1 MIVERHKGVG
11 DAWYFDGSRI
21 ARQRDAG
28 ASCATRYGLDAVR
41 TYEPSTTEHPPERL
55 PAVNDREF
63 SVVRKGYDTVE
74 VKAYLEELESNFR
87 ELERWAEEIR
97 ARLAIAEKRSSDAAA
112 EVDEAMVAIF
122 AAKGRVLDRTRL
134 IAGRIKDDA
143 KAQARIDYEAETAAI
158 IAEAEEEARH
168 IVEGAAV
175 TSARVQYESILG
187 EARAEADRVLEEA
200 RAEADRVI
208 TGARAGVTGVEDAP
222 RNHQVVDLTSD
233 VALDQAE
240 DADDDDG
247 AARPTRYERH
257 SAGLPSLGDDAAA
270 VLGSL
275 GRFRE
280 GSPPD

>member
-1 MIVERHKGVG
+1 
-11 DAWYFDGSRI
+11 
-21 ARQRDAG
+21 
-28 ASCATRYGLDAVR
+28 
-41 TYEPSTTEHPPERL
+41 
-55 PAVNDREF
+55 VNDREF

-112 EVDEAMVAIF
+112 EVDEAMIAIF

-143 KAQARIDYEAETAAI
+143 KAQARIDYEAKSAAI

-187 EARAEADRVLEEA
+187 EARAEADRVLVEA

-208 TGARAGVTGVEDAP
+208 TGARANVTGVEDAP
-222 RNHQVVDLTSD
+222 GNRQVVDLTSD
-233 VALDQAE
+233 IGVDQAE
-240 DADDDDG
+240 DADDDG
-247 AARPTRYERH
+247 ASRLTRYERH
-257 SAGLPSLGDDAAA
+257 SAGLPSLGDDASA

-275 GRFRE
+275 GRLRE

>member
-1 MIVERHKGVG
+1 M
-11 DAWYFDGSRI
+11 
-21 ARQRDAG
+21 
-28 ASCATRYGLDAVR
+28 
-41 TYEPSTTEHPPERL
+41 
-55 PAVNDREF
+55 NDREF

-97 ARLAIAEKRSSDAAA
+97 ARLASAEKRSSDAAA
-112 EVDEAMVAIF
+112 EVDEAMIAIF

-143 KAQARIDYEAETAAI
+143 KAQARIDYEVETAAI

-208 TGARAGVTGVEDAP
+208 TGERANVTGVEDPP
-222 RNHQVVDLTSD
+222 RNHHVVDLRSD
-233 VALDQAE
+233 DALDQA
-240 DADDDDG
+240 DADDDG
-247 AARPTRYERH
+247 AARRTRYERH

-275 GRFRE
+275 WRFRE
-280 GSPPD
+280 GSTPD

>member
-1 MIVERHKGVG
+1 M
-11 DAWYFDGSRI
+11 
-21 ARQRDAG
+21 
-28 ASCATRYGLDAVR
+28 
-41 TYEPSTTEHPPERL
+41 
-55 PAVNDREF
+55 NDREF

-112 EVDEAMVAIF
+112 EVDEAMIAIF

-158 IAEAEEEARH
+158 IADAEEEARH

-175 TSARVQYESILG
+175 TSARVQYESVLG
-187 EARAEADRVLEEA
+187 EARAEADRMLEEA

-208 TGARAGVTGVEDAP
+208 TGAQASVTGVEDVP
-222 RNHQVVDLTSD
+222 GNRQVVDLTSD
-233 VALDQAE
+233 VGVDQTG
-240 DADDDDG
+240 DADDDG

-257 SAGLPSLGDDAAA
+257 SAGLPSLGDDASA

-275 GRFRE
+275 WRLRD

>member
-1 MIVERHKGVG
+1 M
-11 DAWYFDGSRI
+11 
-21 ARQRDAG
+21 
-28 ASCATRYGLDAVR
+28 
-41 TYEPSTTEHPPERL
+41 
-55 PAVNDREF
+55 NDREF

-74 VKAYLEELESNFR
+74 VKAYLEEVESNFR
-87 ELERWAEEIR
+87 ELERWVEEIR

-143 KAQARIDYEAETAAI
+143 KVQARIDYEAETAAI
-158 IAEAEEEARH
+158 IAEAEEARH

-175 TSARVQYESILG
+175 TSARVQYESVLG
-187 EARAEADRVLEEA
+187 EARAEADRMLEEA

-208 TGARAGVTGVEDAP
+208 TGERANVTGVEDAP

-240 DADDDDG
+240 DADDDS
-247 AARPTRYERH
+247 AARRTRYERH
-257 SAGLPSLGDDAAA
+257 SAGLPSLGDDASA

>member
-28 ASCATRYGLDAVR
+28 ASSATRYGLDAVR

-112 EVDEAMVAIF
+112 EVDEAMIAIF

-143 KAQARIDYEAETAAI
+143 KAQARIDYEAKSAAI

-208 TGARAGVTGVEDAP
+208 TGARANVTGVEDAP
-222 RNHQVVDLTSD
+222 GNRQVVDLTSD
-233 VALDQAE
+233 IGVDQAE
-240 DADDDDG
+240 DADDDG
-247 AARPTRYERH
+247 ASRLTRYERH
-257 SAGLPSLGDDAAA
+257 SAGLPSLGDDASA

>member
-1 MIVERHKGVG
+1 MEV
-11 DAWYFDGSRI
+11 
-21 ARQRDAG
+21 
-28 ASCATRYGLDAVR
+28 
-41 TYEPSTTEHPPERL
+41 
-55 PAVNDREF
+55 REF
-63 SVVRKGYDTVE
+63 SVVRKGYDTEE
-74 VKAYLEELESNFR
+74 VKAYLEEVESNFR

-97 ARLAIAEKRSSDAAA
+97 ARLAIAEKRSSDVAA
-112 EVDEAMVAIF
+112 EVDEAMIAIF

-143 KAQARIDYEAETAAI
+143 KAQARIDYEVETAAI

-208 TGARAGVTGVEDAP
+208 TGERANVIGVEDPP
-222 RNHQVVDLTSD
+222 RNHHVVDLRSD
-233 VALDQAE
+233 DSLDQAE
-240 DADDDDG
+240 DADDDG
-247 AARPTRYERH
+247 AARRTRYERH

-275 GRFRE
+275 WRFRE